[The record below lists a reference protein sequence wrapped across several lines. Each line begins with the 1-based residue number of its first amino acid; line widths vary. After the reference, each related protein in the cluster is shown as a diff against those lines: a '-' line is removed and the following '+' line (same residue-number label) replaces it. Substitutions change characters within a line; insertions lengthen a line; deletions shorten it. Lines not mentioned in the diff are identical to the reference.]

1 MSERRVGRLLRR
13 RWWLVLAPAVVG
25 GALAGLW
32 AGQRPATYSAEGS
45 YVVQVD
51 VDDAADLARA
61 TAALTASDEIVTTY
75 ARIARSSLIAEQA
88 RERLDGSA
96 DEIAEVEV
104 TSSVVPDANVAV
116 IGARSNDPAIA
127 RAMAA
132 TVGHLT
138 SSYVDAGGDAF
149 RLERLDA
156 PSLPEVPSDTGS
168 ARAVVVGCLVGLCLG
183 FGLAAVAER
192 RSPSVTRWGRLRDII
207 DERSHAHTKRYMQM
221 RLDQEISRTQGT
233 DRTFSIGVLQ
243 VLQRWPRGEADEPAK
258 LTNDE
263 LIAVGHG
270 IRESLRTQ
278 DILGHLGDGHFAAIL
293 PDLGVE
299 EARALVQ
306 QWRRSTAPVFLQNRR
321 RRDFTVSIGAC
332 ELQPAG
338 FVGDPDAELI
348 VSAL

>member
-1 MSERRVGRLLRR
+1 MSERRVGLLLRR
-13 RWWLVLAPAVVG
+13 RWWLLLAPAVVG
-25 GALAGLW
+25 GALAALW
-32 AGQRPATYSAEGS
+32 AGQRSAVYSAEGS

-51 VDDAADLARA
+51 VDDAADLVRA

-88 RERLDGSA
+88 RERLGA
-96 DEIAEVEV
+96 GDEIAEVEV

-116 IGARSNDPAIA
+116 IGARSNDPALA

-132 TVGHLT
+132 TVGDLT
-138 SSYVDAGGDAF
+138 SSYVDAAGDAF

-156 PSLPEVPSDTGS
+156 PSLPTGPSDTGS
-168 ARAVVVGCLVGLCLG
+168 PRAVMIGCLLGLCVG
-183 FGLAAVAER
+183 FGLAAAAER
-192 RSPSVTRWGRLRDII
+192 RSPSVSRWGRLRDII
-207 DERSHAHTKRYMQM
+207 DDRSRAHTKRYIQM
-221 RLDQEISRTQGT
+221 RLDQEISRNEGT
-233 DRTFSIGVLQ
+233 DRTFSVGVLQ

-258 LTNDE
+258 LSNDE
-263 LIAVGHG
+263 LVAVGDG
-270 IRESLRTQ
+270 IRESLRVQ
-278 DILGHLGDGHFAAIL
+278 DILGHLGEGRFAAIL
-293 PDLGVE
+293 PDLRVE

-306 QWRRSTAPVFLQNRR
+306 QWRRSTAPVFLWNRR

-332 ELQPAG
+332 EFQPAG